1 MDMSVKSNGCLPI
14 KIEWSNHWNPG
25 TEHCCP
31 VASCPMQSAPV
42 SAPVKC
48 PKLCL
53 FGPCVGT
60 SGSTKPRFRMVSL
73 ILLMFTG
80 YLSFILFLLSCVLFF
95 LSSLRMHSS
104 NHTQTYIDTLY
115 IYTTN
120 IFRYTYT
127 TIPWNHFWPSFTNP
141 EGFKKRGGG
150 SCDFNL
156 LGTSAGMVVSTKG
169 VTISE
174 ISTWGWRFVA
184 AKMDPLDAVL
194 KQRGPA
200 GVVHVWCL
208 FKGETQRIWV

>member
-1 MDMSVKSNGCLPI
+1 MVKFSSSWHHFKYETLAIFTPCLHGLIASYISSFEWSLCEFQSLCPSSERTWCWRNFITTPSGLFFLYDSWHDPMDISVESNGCLPI
-14 KIEWSNHWNPG
+14 KIEWCNHWNPG

-73 ILLMFTG
+73 MLLMFTG
-80 YLSFILFLLSCVLFF
+80 YLSFFLLLLSCVLFF

-104 NHTQTYIDTLY
+104 NHTQTYIDTLH

-120 IFRYTYT
+120 IFRYSYT

-141 EGFKKRGGG
+141 EG
-150 SCDFNL
+150 
-156 LGTSAGMVVSTKG
+156 
-169 VTISE
+169 
-174 ISTWGWRFVA
+174 
-184 AKMDPLDAVL
+184 
-194 KQRGPA
+194 
-200 GVVHVWCL
+200 
-208 FKGETQRIWV
+208 

>member
-1 MDMSVKSNGCLPI
+1 MDISVESNGCLPI

-73 ILLMFTG
+73 MLLMFTG
-80 YLSFILFLLSCVLFF
+80 YLSFFLFLLSCVLFF

-120 IFRYTYT
+120 IFRYSST
-127 TIPWNHFWPSFTNP
+127 TIPWNHVSSPALHKPGGW
-141 EGFKKRGGG
+141 KKGGKLW
-150 SCDFNL
+150 FQ
-156 LGTSAGMVVSTKG
+156 
-169 VTISE
+169 
-174 ISTWGWRFVA
+174 FVGHLCRDGGLNKRSDHLRDLHLRVKVFSW
-184 AKMDPLDAVL
+184 KMDPLDAVV
-194 KQRGPA
+194 KQRGRC
-200 GVVHVWCL
+200 VSCL
-208 FKGETQRIWV
+208 MPF